1 MTVWKPKFSKQELVI
16 FKDGCSV
23 QDAEI
28 SQPSI
33 VGFGVPDS
41 VSVCLRWAG
50 VILAGLAILGLVL
63 IVSLLA

>member
-28 SQPSI
+28 SQ
-33 VGFGVPDS
+33 
-41 VSVCLRWAG
+41 L
-50 VILAGLAILGLVL
+50 
-63 IVSLLA
+63 